1 MRSCPAKGPIFFV
14 EPRPAQSPCALAR
27 PPVRVLSGVLSL
39 LLMGLVAC
47 ATPEPEPKLDPDP
60 LPVSAA
66 QARDVVVEVQARLVE
81 LAKAGTSM
89 GFEERRSAVM
99 ELGRDYFA
107 LPLMAQLSYG
117 KGWPDLTPDQQR
129 LFVDTFTLF
138 RCSSVAKLNSRD
150 RGQVYRFTGYEEI
163 GDDRMLIRTGLRYP
177 NRALEI
183 VVDYQLIR
191 RGDRWK
197 IVDRYAPPSVSE
209 VAMRRAEY
217 HTLLEKEGFDGLIQ
231 DMERRIQDYPTQ

>member
-1 MRSCPAKGPIFFV
+1 MLSCPAKGLIFFV
-14 EPRPAQSPCALAR
+14 EPRPAQPRCFGAHLSAR
-27 PPVRVLSGVLSL
+27 LLSGALSIF
-39 LLMGLVAC
+39 LMGLIAC
-47 ATPEPEPKLDPDP
+47 TTPAPQPKPDPDP

-66 QARDVVVEVQARLVE
+66 QARDVVLGVQASLVE
-81 LAKAGTSM
+81 LAKAGTNL

-117 KGWPDLTPDQQR
+117 KGWSDLTPDQQR

-163 GDDRMLIRTGLRYP
+163 GDDRMMIRTGLRYP

-191 RGDRWK
+191 MEGRWK

-209 VAMRRAEY
+209 VAMRRSEY
-217 HTLLEKEGFDGLIQ
+217 RTLLEKEGFAGLIQ